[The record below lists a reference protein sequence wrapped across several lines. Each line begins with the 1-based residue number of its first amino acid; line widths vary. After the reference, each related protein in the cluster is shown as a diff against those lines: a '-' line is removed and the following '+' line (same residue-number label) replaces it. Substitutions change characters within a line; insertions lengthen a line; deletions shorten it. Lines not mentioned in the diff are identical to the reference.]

1 METFA
6 NVPVEMK
13 EVRQWVCFTIKEG
26 RKIPLNPHNGRYA
39 SVSNEFSWGSFQ
51 EAVDAWQSNLAV
63 CAGIGFVLTENDPFA
78 CIDLDTSNDPAICR
92 QQEVIFKAYKSTTYC
107 ELSPNGGLH
116 IWLKSDVFNAV
127 KNPKIEAYSKDRF
140 ITITGKQIG
149 NDGKLHFDAK
159 FETFLNW
166 LRPSR
171 ELEESIIFS
180 DEEPTES
187 NEEVCNTAY
196 NAVNGQKFYDL
207 YCGDWETYYSSQSE
221 ADLALINILSFYS
234 KSNSQV
240 AEIFRESAL
249 GQRAKAQRDDYIGRL
264 IRKSRDKEVVIN
276 LPELKYFL
284 EKDKEEFNDEIYQ
297 SIAPAAVNVGSC
309 STPVAIEEEIK
320 LPEFKAYE
328 KGSLID
334 DIAEY
339 VYKSSPRPV
348 KEFGLAASIA
358 LLSGVAGR
366 CFNVSGTGLNQYTL
380 MLAPSGVG
388 KEAMASGIN
397 RLIDGISETVPDAE
411 GFLGASDIASPQALI
426 RRMNDGQKSFVCVF
440 GEFGLKMQQMAQPNA
455 APHLIGLRSVMLD
468 LYNKSGQGQSLRPSI
483 YADKDKNTKAIQSPN
498 FSFLG
503 ESTPMRFYD
512 RLSEDM
518 VTEGLLPRF
527 NIIEYDG
534 IRVPFNKQHHLNA
547 KIPQDLKDRLSS
559 FAAYCLSMNERNEVT
574 NVTYSEEAEKYLDEI
589 DKTADDKINGTIDEV
604 ERTLWN
610 RVHIKVLKLAA
621 LVAVSR
627 NMYRPV
633 INYDDVDF
641 AYKLIL
647 QNTLKI
653 VSRFKNIED
662 ETEDAY
668 STVVNHIWA
677 NHQTS
682 QFIYHKELHDKFR
695 FANGFKIKQ
704 HGRTTSLLP
713 QVLKDLF
720 EAGILAEVD
729 KVVLRRMG
737 MRPNQKVY
745 EILKH
750 PDRIDKSR
758 LPKIAK
764 EYKTLAEVY
773 KPT

>member
-1 METFA
+1 MERFA
-6 NVPVEMK
+6 YLPTEIK
-13 EVRQWVCFTIKEG
+13 EARQWVCYIVKDG
-26 RKIPLNPHNGRYA
+26 RKIPVNPHNGRYA
-39 SVSNEFSWGSFQ
+39 SVSDPFSWGSFN
-51 EAVDAWQSNLAV
+51 EALNAFSVNPSV
-63 CAGIGFVLTENDPFA
+63 CAGIGFVLTENNQFT
-78 CIDLDTSNDPAICR
+78 CIDLDLSDDPAICR
-92 QQEVIFKAYKSTTYC
+92 QQELIFNAYKDKTYC

-116 IWLKSDVFNAV
+116 IWLKSNVFNAV

-140 ITITGKQIG
+140 ITITGNQIG
-149 NDGKLHFDAK
+149 NDNQLYFDAN
-159 FETFLNW
+159 FDAFLNW

-171 ELEESIIFS
+171 ELEERIIFS
-180 DEEPTES
+180 DEEPVWT
-187 NEEVCNTAY
+187 NEEVYNAAY

-207 YCGDWETYYSSQSE
+207 YAGDWEVYYSSQSE

-249 GQRAKAQRDDYIGRL
+249 GQRVKAQRDDYIERL
-264 IRKSRDKEVVIN
+264 IRKSRDKEVAIN
-276 LPELKYFL
+276 LPELKDFL
-284 EKDKEEFNDEIYQ
+284 EKDKEEFDDEIYQ
-297 SIAPAAVNVGSC
+297 SITPAVGNAGSDNA
-309 STPVAIEEEIK
+309 SVANEEVAEI
-320 LPEFKAYE
+320 PAFEMYD
-328 KGSLID
+328 KGSLMD

-358 LLSGVAGR
+358 LLSGIAGR

-397 RLIDGISETVPDAE
+397 RLIDGISDYVPDAE
-411 GFLGASDIASPQALI
+411 SFLGASDIASPQALI
-426 RRMNDGQKSFVCVF
+426 RRMSDGQKSFVCVF

-483 YADKDKNTKAIQSPN
+483 YADKDKNTEAIHSPN

-527 NIIEYDG
+527 NIIEYEG
-534 IRVPFNKQHHLNA
+534 IRVPFNKGHYKNA
-547 KIPQDLKDRLSS
+547 VIPQKLKDRLTA
-559 FAAYCLSMNERNEVT
+559 FAAQCLSLNERNEVV
-574 NVTYSEEAEKYLDEI
+574 NVTYSEEAENYLDEI
-589 DKTADDKINGTIDEV
+589 DKTSDDKINGTIDEV

-627 NMYRPV
+627 NMFNPV

-653 VSRFKNIED
+653 VSRFKNVED
-662 ETEDAY
+662 ESEDAY
-668 STVVNHIWA
+668 TTVVNHIWA
-677 NHQTS
+677 NHQTN
-682 QFIYHKELHDKFR
+682 QFIHHKELHDKFR
-695 FANGFKIKQ
+695 FAKGFKIKQ
-704 HGRTTSLLP
+704 HGKTVSLLP

-720 EAGILAEVD
+720 DAGILAEVD
-729 KVVLRRMG
+729 KVILRKMG
-737 MRPNQKVY
+737 VRPNQKVY

-750 PDRIDKSR
+750 PDRIDKNH
-758 LPKIAK
+758 LPEIAK
-764 EYKTLAEVY
+764 DYKMLLQLNGE
-773 KPT
+773 